1 MERRDEAAMEEGV
14 RKSGCVIAVITD
26 GDGVPGNAYFERPFC
41 LKELQWGMESRK
53 YIQPVIRD
61 ADKQRIGEFMGDAPD
76 DMKFLGSV
84 DWIDMN
90 RGAIQYWNVGVDMII
105 KRANNP
111 PELNYKV
118 PSKSSPAAA
127 SSSTTVGD
135 VDSEVMEFLRDLK
148 LDKYVPALAEQGVS
162 TLDDLKE
169 VDEEVMDVCGF
180 SLIHKKAFLR
190 KRPTSAMPRPS
201 RTAAPAPVAKA
212 AAPTA
217 KGLKP

>member
-1 MERRDEAAMEEGV
+1 MAALNEPGRWDFFISHTQRNDAAVALAEKLYSSLKQRGKTVWLDVNMERRDEAAMEEGV

-105 KRANNP
+105 KRANKP
-111 PELNYKV
+111 PQLNY
-118 PSKSSPAAA
+118 
-127 SSSTTVGD
+127 
-135 VDSEVMEFLRDLK
+135 
-148 LDKYVPALAEQGVS
+148 
-162 TLDDLKE
+162 
-169 VDEEVMDVCGF
+169 
-180 SLIHKKAFLR
+180 
-190 KRPTSAMPRPS
+190 
-201 RTAAPAPVAKA
+201 
-212 AAPTA
+212 
-217 KGLKP
+217 